1 MRPDASAASWPK
13 ACKATL
19 EHGPRQATNSFSCG
33 ITPTAPWTSYVQNM
47 WNSCTSTDYDSYK
60 KFKEVNQN
68 QTLKVVNGKDCYD
81 EILDYETDMVVAAI
95 TGSTGLMP
103 VVKAAKKGI
112 PIALANK
119 ESLVC
124 SGSLITSIESL

>member
-1 MRPDASAASWPK
+1 M
-13 ACKATL
+13 
-19 EHGPRQATNSFSCG
+19 
-33 ITPTAPWTSYVQNM
+33 
-47 WNSCTSTDYDSYK
+47 
-60 KFKEVNQN
+60 
-68 QTLKVVNGKDCYD
+68 KVVNGKDCYD

-119 ESLVC
+119 ERETPEYIKMDEKNKKP
-124 SGSLITSIESL
+124 LITRQVIPLLVEL